1 MAMTALRDEIL
12 KLSVVERLQLVEEIW
27 DSLTEAASDMPLSD
41 ELKRELDRRLAL
53 HRANPESAIPW
64 EHVRAELE
72 AEG

>member
-1 MAMTALRDEIL
+1 MTALRDEIL

-27 DSLTEAASDMPLSD
+27 DSLTEDAVDMPLSD

-64 EHVRAELE
+64 EQVRAELE
-72 AEG
+72 TEG

>member
-27 DSLTEAASDMPLSD
+27 DSLTEEASDMPLSD

-64 EHVRAELE
+64 EQVRAELE

>member
-27 DSLTEAASDMPLSD
+27 DSLTEEASDMPLSD